1 MSALSTPPRGR
12 APNAPAGHR
21 TPGRHNDL
29 DHLTPDDRRLIQAA
43 TGEDIGVGQT
53 SLDRPLS
60 AFAMQLAVDRSKGLL
75 PADVLVSLSYLLR
88 TSERIA
94 ALKVPGNPFTGA
106 VLDRALD
113 YVAARRR

>member
-1 MSALSTPPRGR
+1 MCIRD
-12 APNAPAGHR
+12 
-21 TPGRHNDL
+21 RHNDL
-29 DHLTPDDRRLIQAA
+29 DHLTPDDRRLIKAA

-106 VLDRALD
+106 VLAVSYTHLD
-113 YVAARRR
+113 VYKRQRRGRPRGPRPRG

>member
-1 MSALSTPPRGR
+1 
-12 APNAPAGHR
+12 
-21 TPGRHNDL
+21 
-29 DHLTPDDRRLIQAA
+29 
-43 TGEDIGVGQT
+43 
-53 SLDRPLS
+53 
-60 AFAMQLAVDRSKGLL
+60 
-75 PADVLVSLSYLLR
+75 LR